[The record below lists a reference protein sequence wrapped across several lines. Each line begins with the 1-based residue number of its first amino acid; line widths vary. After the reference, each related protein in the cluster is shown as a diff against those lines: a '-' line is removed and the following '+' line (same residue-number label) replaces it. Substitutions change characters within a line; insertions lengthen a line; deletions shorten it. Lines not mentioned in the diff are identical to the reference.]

1 VRYGVAMGQKWAKNL
16 TVLSLLIGAFSAAMP
31 QANAQALTPY
41 VANLQFSNRE
51 EQALNLAREATQL
64 AQFERYDLALPRALL
79 AVQLAPKSHQAQ
91 WALGTVYLRQEKYDQ
106 AIATLKLANT
116 LKDNEPAIL
125 FNLGAALLRKGL
137 YGEAI
142 RVLEQGVAIAPNATS
157 GLFDLANALFL
168 SKRYEEAIAKYN
180 RILELDKKFWA
191 ATNNIGLVE
200 YERGNRERAMQL
212 WKASLEQAEQI
223 EFQAAEPTLALAVA
237 YYTMGDK
244 EKGIKLGEEAMK
256 IDPRYGRV
264 SHLIE
269 NLWGERLIA
278 DSKPV
283 LEHPRIKKLIE
294 ESERLLPISK
304 RRR

>member
-1 VRYGVAMGQKWAKNL
+1 MGQKWAKNL

-180 RILELDKKFWA
+180 RILELDKKILGGNQQHRSSGIRAWQPRTRH
-191 ATNNIGLVE
+191 ATLESIPRASGANRISSGRTYPCPSGSLL
-200 YERGNRERAMQL
+200 YYGGQRKRHQTRGR
-212 WKASLEQAEQI
+212 
-223 EFQAAEPTLALAVA
+223 
-237 YYTMGDK
+237 
-244 EKGIKLGEEAMK
+244 
-256 IDPRYGRV
+256 
-264 SHLIE
+264 SHE
-269 NLWGERLIA
+269 N
-278 DSKPV
+278 
-283 LEHPRIKKLIE
+283 
-294 ESERLLPISK
+294 
-304 RRR
+304 

>member
-1 VRYGVAMGQKWAKNL
+1 MGQKWATNL
-16 TVLSLLIGAFSAAMP
+16 AKSLTALGLLVGAFSAGMP
-31 QANAQALTPY
+31 HANAQALIPY
-41 VANLQFSNRE
+41 VANFQFTNKDE
-51 EQALNLAREATQL
+51 LALMLAREAAQL

-79 AVQLAPKSHQAQ
+79 AVQLAPKSYQTQ
-91 WALGTVYLRQEKYDQ
+91 GILGSVYLRQEKYDQ
-106 AIATLKLANT
+106 AIATLKLANS
-116 LKDNEPAIL
+116 LKANEPAIL
-125 FNLGAALLRKGL
+125 FSLGSAYLRKGV
-137 YGEAI
+137 YPEAI
-142 RVLEQGVAIAPNATS
+142 RVLEQGLAIVPNSTS

-200 YERGNRERAMQL
+200 YERGNRERAIQL
-212 WKASLEQAEQI
+212 WKTSLEQAELI

-237 YYTMGDK
+237 YYALGDK

-264 SHLIE
+264 PHLIE

-278 DSKPV
+278 DTKPI
-283 LEHPRIKKLIE
+283 LEHPRIKRLIE
-294 ESERLLPISK
+294 ESEKLLPINK
-304 RRR
+304 RQR